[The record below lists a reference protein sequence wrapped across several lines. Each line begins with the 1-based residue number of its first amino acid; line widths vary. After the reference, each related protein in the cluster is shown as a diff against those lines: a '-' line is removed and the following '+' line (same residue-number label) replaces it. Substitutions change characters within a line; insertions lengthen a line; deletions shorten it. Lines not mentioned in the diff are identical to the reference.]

1 MRITCI
7 ILWLLVPAPLVLSV
21 IASPA
26 SDAAGIVD
34 LASKKDVV
42 WLSLATAICA
52 MGFSAWREVKREK
65 HSDLAT
71 CALIDAAKE
80 MKGLTISIN
89 DLRVEIRDRMRD

>member
-1 MRITCI
+1 MVC
-7 ILWLLVPAPLVLSV
+7 SV
-21 IASPA
+21 WGNPA
-26 SDAAGIVD
+26 SDAANIVD
-34 LASKKDVV
+34 IASKKDVV

-80 MKGLTISIN
+80 MKGLTVAIN
-89 DLRVEIRDRMRD
+89 DLREEIRDRMRE